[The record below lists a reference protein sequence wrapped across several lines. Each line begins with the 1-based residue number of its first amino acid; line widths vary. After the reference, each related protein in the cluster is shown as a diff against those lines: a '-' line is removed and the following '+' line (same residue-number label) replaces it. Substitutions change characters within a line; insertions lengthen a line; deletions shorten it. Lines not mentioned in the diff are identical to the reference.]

1 MEYILLTGST
11 SSIGKS
17 IAKALSDKYAII
29 LSGRNTNELDKVKK
43 ELHGEGH
50 LIWQCDFL
58 TDNISVSLKS
68 FLETN
73 NVKPA
78 HFLHLSGL
86 FSITLIRLQKKEE
99 TQKIFQINVFS
110 AIEIMSIVSKK
121 EYKTSLKNVIF
132 FSSIS
137 SIRGKSGYAVYAAA
151 KGSLLALMRSLAIEL
166 QPIKINAIVL
176 GAVKTK
182 ATQFII
188 NENEEKYNK
197 TIPLGLAQE
206 DVLNHWM
213 CFLLEGKTWMTGQ
226 EIIIDGG
233 ATVL

>member
-17 IAKALSDKYAII
+17 IAIALSARYSVI
-29 LSGRNTNELDKVKK
+29 LSGRNARELNEIKI

-50 LIWQCDFL
+50 LVWQCDFL
-58 TDNISVSLKS
+58 TDDISTSLKS
-68 FLETN
+68 FLDTN
-73 NVKPA
+73 SVQPA
-78 HFLHLSGL
+78 HFLHLSGFL
-86 FSITLIRLQKKEE
+86 SIKPIRLQTKEE

-110 AIEIMSIVSKK
+110 AIEIMAILSRK
-121 EYKTSLKNVIF
+121 EYKTTLKNVLF

-166 QPIKINAIVL
+166 KPIKINAIVL

-182 ATQFII
+182 ATLFLV
-188 NENEEKYNK
+188 NENEELYNNA
-197 TIPLGLAQE
+197 IPLGLGQE

-213 CFLLEGKTWMTGQ
+213 LFLLEGKTWMTGQ